1 MDCNASFVS
10 IIVSLHYCIAIYW
23 SSLSFE
29 NKVESR
35 CEQKECQL
43 FSKHMKLYEAN
54 FMTIIK
60 TLVDPSLYY

>member
-1 MDCNASFVS
+1 MDCNASFVF
-10 IIVSLHYCIAIYW
+10 IIVSLRYCIAKYW
-23 SSLSFE
+23 SFLSFE

-43 FSKHMKLYEAN
+43 FSKHMKLYKAN
-54 FMTIIK
+54 FTKIIK